1 MESTTPQAKTENED
15 SIMSAERLMEIV
27 NILLPW
33 GYSQKYPGQFT
44 GLSPYINDS
53 ENIITIYDNLPDIKS
68 LLYIELVR
76 AGNGQNERDCFG
88 FYKGIMK
95 VIAPELCSKEVTL
108 YGGNLTVLSFDFTF
122 NEDNRFPVKVEY
134 DPIEG

>member
-1 MESTTPQAKTENED
+1 M
-15 SIMSAERLMEIV
+15 MEIV

-33 GYSQKYPGQFT
+33 GYSQKYPGRFT

-53 ENIITIYDNLPDIKS
+53 ENIITIWGNTPDDAC
-68 LLYIELVR
+68 LLYISLERVDD
-76 AGNGQNERDCFG
+76 GQNVRDCLG

-95 VIAPELCSKEVTL
+95 MIAP
-108 YGGNLTVLSFDFTF
+108 NLRSDDRLLDEGDNVLAFDYTAD
-122 NEDNRFPVKVEY
+122 EDNRFPVKVEY